1 MARKDVRVIIPENA
15 KGLIDLANKIIKKY
29 KADNSKSPLSGFSM
43 TDMEN
48 KNTIAG
54 KKHTLAKKLS
64 REAEAAIKARNLA
77 LGKGKDQQSTTPGTI
92 LFYVTSIRDMLLGLF
107 KGQEHKLRNWGFDVD
122 VSTRVG
128 SDDDLEQ
135 DDLAGDKQI

>member
-15 KGLIDLANKIIKKY
+15 KGLIDLANKIIKKH
-29 KADNSKSPLSGFSM
+29 KTDSSKNPLSAFSM

-48 KNTIAG
+48 KNIIAG
-54 KKHTLAKKLS
+54 KKHALAKKLS
-64 REAEAAIKARNLA
+64 REAEAATKARNLA
-77 LGKGKDQQSTTPGTI
+77 LGKGKDQQSTTPGTV
-92 LFYVTSIRDMLLGLF
+92 LFYVTSIRDVLLGLF

-122 VSTRVG
+122 VSTRAG

-135 DDLAGDKQI
+135 DDLAGGEQM

>member
-1 MARKDVRVIIPENA
+1 
-15 KGLIDLANKIIKKY
+15 
-29 KADNSKSPLSGFSM
+29 M

-54 KKHTLAKKLS
+54 KKHVLAKKLS
-64 REAEAAIKARNLA
+64 REAEAATKARNLA
-77 LGKGKDQQSTTPGTI
+77 LGKGKDQQSTTPGTV
-92 LFYVTSIRDMLLGLF
+92 LFYVTSIRDVLLGLF

-128 SDDDLEQ
+128 SDDGLEQ
-135 DDLAGDKQI
+135 DDLAGGKQM